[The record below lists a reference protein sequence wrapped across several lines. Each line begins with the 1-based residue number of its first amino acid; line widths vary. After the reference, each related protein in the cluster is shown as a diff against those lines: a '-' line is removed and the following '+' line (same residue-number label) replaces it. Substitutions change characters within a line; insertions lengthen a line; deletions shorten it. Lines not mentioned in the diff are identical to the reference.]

1 MKKKFKVAVMNTN
14 TWKISTICTY
24 AIDAEHLK
32 KMFEDGDRMVIVGV
46 SEEEKK

>member
-1 MKKKFKVAVMNTN
+1 MKKRFKVAVINMN
-14 TWKISTICTY
+14 TWKVSTICTY

-46 SEEEKK
+46 SEEEEK